1 MNKLNEIIKDNKIK
15 IAQLCRETNI
25 SRQSFYDIKE
35 DKQIPTVY
43 NALKI
48 AKYLKLKI
56 EDIWT
61 L

>member
-1 MNKLNEIIKDNKIK
+1 MNKLNEIIKANKIK
-15 IAQLCRETNI
+15 VAQLCREI
-25 SRQSFYDIKE
+25 GLSRQSLYDIMD

-48 AKYLKLKI
+48 ARYLKLKI